1 MLKDNDYINAWAN
14 KLIHKNLQNLFI
26 PKNTEEAYKL
36 QSNYQ
41 AYSKYD
47 LFGWKI
53 AATSIEGQEHIGVH
67 SPIAGRLIKE
77 RLYKSGDNVSLIS
90 NQMKVAEAEFSFK
103 LNKDIPKKKIP
114 YTYEEVLDC
123 IEHICPAIEIPDS
136 RFLNF
141 DKIGKDLLI
150 ADNACA
156 GEYVLG
162 NNPTK
167 FWKHINLKNF
177 KVGCYK
183 NNQLVGHGIGS
194 NVLEDPII
202 ALSWLINELNSYN
215 ITLYSGQTILTGT
228 CIKPITV
235 AEGDNIVMDFYELG
249 KVDCHFSST

>member
-41 AYSKYD
+41 AYSKHD

-53 AATSIEGQEHIGVH
+53 AATSIEGQEHIGVN

-103 LNKDIPKKKIP
+103 LNNDIPKKNIP

-150 ADNACA
+150 A
-156 GEYVLG
+156 VHLM
-162 NNPTK
+162 
-167 FWKHINLKNF
+167 
-177 KVGCYK
+177 
-183 NNQLVGHGIGS
+183 
-194 NVLEDPII
+194 
-202 ALSWLINELNSYN
+202 
-215 ITLYSGQTILTGT
+215 
-228 CIKPITV
+228 IKT
-235 AEGDNIVMDFYELG
+235 
-249 KVDCHFSST
+249 

>member
-1 MLKDNDYINAWAN
+1 MLKDNDYINAWDN

-41 AYSKYD
+41 AYSKHD

-53 AATSIEGQEHIGVH
+53 AATSIEGQEHIGVN

-103 LNKDIPKKKIP
+103 LNKDIPKKNIP

-150 ADNACA
+150 ADNAWA

-162 NNPTK
+162 TNPTK
-167 FWKHINLKNF
+167 LWKHINLKNF

-183 NNQLVGHGIGS
+183 NNQLIGYGIGS
-194 NVLEDPII
+194 NVLEGPII

-249 KVDCHFSST
+249 KVDCYFS

>member
-1 MLKDNDYINAWAN
+1 MLKDNDYINAWDN

-41 AYSKYD
+41 EYSKYD

-53 AATSIEGQEHIGVH
+53 AATSIEGQEHIGVN

-103 LNKDIPKKKIP
+103 LNKDIPKKNIQ

-167 FWKHINLKNF
+167 CWKHINLKNF

-183 NNQLVGHGIGS
+183 NNQLIGHGIGS
-194 NVLEDPII
+194 NVLEGPII